1 MGIIKNDKIVYDYT
15 GGSHHHR
22 LVYISDKNQED
33 FIQNILLT
41 QVKTKNKLSREL
53 IYGYLKSITT
63 YNQES
68 TFDDEYG
75 LYQIRH
81 FANIAENNNKIEP
94 MTHNGTFCHSIFLHD
109 SSPDWWKNMDTFL
122 SKEENLLLKY
132 YFHWPHE
139 ENIDPINCSAE
150 DLCHEHYIKKNIAL
164 SISGWNPDDPPMEF
178 LIFGDKSNV
187 TIPRFSSAGTSGL
200 SVFFSSDENG
210 QIISASVSEGGTN
223 YFLNDRVSVRD
234 GKGTGAILKVTEVKN
249 GSAKNVS
256 IISGG
261 QNYILSGNANTI
273 VYGWD
278 GILGEHCFPKHPDL
292 FS

>member
-1 MGIIKNDKIVYDYT
+1 MAIIKNDKIVYDYI

-22 LVYISDKNQED
+22 LVYISDENQED
-33 FIQNILLT
+33 FIQSILLT
-41 QVKTKNKLSREL
+41 QVKTKNQKSRDL

-63 YNQES
+63 YDEQS
-68 TFDDEYG
+68 TFDNESG

-81 FANIAENNNKIEP
+81 FANIEENDKLKP

-109 SSPDWWKNMDTFL
+109 SSPDWWKNMDKFL

-132 YFHWPHE
+132 YFYWPHE

-164 SISGWNPDDPPMEF
+164 SIPGWNPDDPPMEF
-178 LIFGDKSNV
+178 FIFGDKSNV
-187 TIPRFSSAGTSGL
+187 RVPRFSSAGTFGL
-200 SVFFSSDENG
+200 NVFFSSDENG
-210 QIISASVSEGGTN
+210 KIINASVAEGGTN
-223 YFLNDRVSVRD
+223 YFLNDRVSVHD
-234 GKGTGAILKVTEVKN
+234 GKGAGAILKVTEVKN
-249 GSAKNVS
+249 GSVENVS

-261 QNYILSGNANTI
+261 QNYISIGDANTI

-278 GILGEHCFPKHPDL
+278 GMLGESSFPQHPDL